1 MRRSPSVVE
10 SALKQQQ
17 FLRFTIQPDLVALIE
32 IDAHTQQ
39 RRSSLREGSSS
50 ERFPSER
57 FANANANA
65 LKSEETSDLSASRP
79 QRQQVTE
86 LLNIP
91 LDRVVPMPHLPPTV
105 MGVYNWRGEILW
117 IVDLAKLLGLDTSA
131 RTDRSLQPT
140 IVLTSIT
147 ESDLSHGSGENR
159 SVSTIGLV
167 VDAIAEIEWHSL
179 ETTHIRA
186 PNHIYPELLP
196 WSRGVWQSVTGE
208 NLLVLDG
215 RSILDRADFHADV

>member
-1 MRRSPSVVE
+1 LCASR
-10 SALKQQQ
+10 
-17 FLRFTIQPDLVALIE
+17 
-32 IDAHTQQ
+32 Q
-39 RRSSLREGSSS
+39 RRIEREV
-50 ERFPSER
+50 PSR
-57 FANANANA
+57 LCA
-65 LKSEETSDLSASRP
+65 TRQ

-117 IVDLAKLLGLDTSA
+117 IVDLAKLLGLNTST
-131 RTDRSLQPT
+131 RNYRSLQPT
-140 IVLTSIT
+140 IVMTSIVDG
-147 ESDLSHGSGENR
+147 DLSPGGEDL

-167 VDAIAEIEWHSL
+167 VDAIAEIEWYSL
-179 ETTHIRA
+179 ETTHIPA

-196 WSRGVWQSVTGE
+196 WSRGIWQSVTGE

-215 RSILDRADFHADV
+215 QSILERADLHADV